1 MENKNVFLGLAD
13 LKDFTEE
20 MVIDH
25 LANNYSGS
33 KSGFDYGEISAQDVD
48 NAKLLLE
55 DFNVLIAYESVGDWG
70 CDSSS
75 FFLLK
80 RKSDGLLFEIHGSH
94 CSCYGF
100 EGQLDLEETSIEAL
114 KYRAEKADVFYA
126 GGYDYNET
134 ENQRIINE
142 YVLSI

>member
-1 MENKNVFLGLAD
+1 MKNLNEFLALAD

-25 LANNYSGS
+25 LTNNYSGS
-33 KSGFDYGEISAQDVD
+33 KSGFDHGEISDQDVD

-55 DFNVLIAYESVGDWG
+55 GFNVLIAYECVGDWG
-70 CDSSS
+70 CDSRS

-100 EGQLDLEETSIEAL
+100 EGQLDLEETSIQAL
-114 KYRAEKADVFYA
+114 KYRAEEADVFYA
-126 GGYDYNET
+126 GVYDYNET
-134 ENQRIINE
+134 ENQRIVNE
-142 YVLSI
+142 YILSI